1 MDVGKLDYRFVIY
14 VVVSWFLEDVDC
26 KKDELVD
33 FKIIMLNVFRY
44 VDYLC
49 IFEKKLKNFE
59 KIVMLLLGVGMYIY
73 CIFFVFWCLFV
84 FKKYLFCI

>member
-1 MDVGKLDYRFVIY
+1 MIVIDVGKLDYRFVIY

-44 VDYLC
+44 GDFLC

-73 CIFFVFWCLFV
+73 CKFLII
-84 FKKYLFCI
+84 CIVLKLINIY